1 VVEFWQD
8 YYEDNVIEL
17 NGIYPLLMIRD
28 PPKWMENLSP
38 FALQVAYVKL
48 TTLGEGKPGVLT
60 PMNRSIKLLER
71 TYFSILVM
79 IFLLIVFSPYII
91 RSGFTL
97 VDEEIAEVG
106 AIILLFIV
114 GYIVLLLY
122 RKEVDKSRRELN
134 RLKQDKG
141 ALETRLSEAFK
152 YIGTVNIQIKEIKSV
167 FSDIRK
173 FPENR
178 GDFRYV
184 LQFLAERTLSMV
196 NAKWV
201 VFRIVDMRSLNTLSE
216 YSEIRGKV
224 APHKHKISNKELTSN
239 EKSEGITIVGSGQE
253 NFHVKTFCIIP
264 KEKLSSES
272 KVFISSVA
280 NQLEMLFLIFES
292 TYYKNSHFKKGN
304 LAR

>member
-1 VVEFWQD
+1 
-8 YYEDNVIEL
+8 
-17 NGIYPLLMIRD
+17 
-28 PPKWMENLSP
+28 
-38 FALQVAYVKL
+38 
-48 TTLGEGKPGVLT
+48 
-60 PMNRSIKLLER
+60 MNRTIRLLER
-71 TYFSILVM
+71 TYFSVLVA
-79 IFLLIVFSPYII
+79 IFLLIVLTPYII
-91 RSGFTL
+91 GSGLT
-97 VDEEIAEVG
+97 VIQEEIAEVG
-106 AIILLFIV
+106 AIILLFTV

-122 RKEVDKSRRELN
+122 RKEVDKSQRELN
-134 RLKQDKG
+134 RLKQVKG

-272 KVFISSVA
+272 KVFISAVA
-280 NQLEMLFLIFES
+280 NQLEMLFLIFTS
-292 TYYKNSHFKKGN
+292 TYYKNSHFKNGN
-304 LAR
+304 LSR